1 MHPLTHVA
9 RSTLTCALTM
19 APQMPDPASHS
30 RSSADIHVYLLVSP
44 GISRYPAISRHIP
57 PRIPRKEPS
66 TPGIRPP
73 PPPPPPQPQQPGRGG
88 GGRRGRRGGRPRLLQ
103 RGERLLHRK
112 RGGLAQGHRRG
123 GQGRH
128 QGAAPTLQVGR
139 AGRRDRLR
147 RADRAACRLLVRRG
161 RRPRS
166 ARRALPDRRVR
177 RQRERARPV
186 GLHLPAGCGALRAQ
200 GLDGLPAQEGRSQRN
215 RRIRRH
221 LQRRRIR

>member
-1 MHPLTHVA
+1 MSPAA
-9 RSTLTCALTM
+9 RSRAPSPWHLKCPTRRATRGARRISTCI
-19 APQMPDPASHS
+19 SW
-30 RSSADIHVYLLVSP
+30 YLPVSP
-44 GISRYPAISRHIP
+44 GIPPYPAISR
-57 PRIPRKEPS
+57 RGYREKN
-66 TPGIRPP
+66 RPHQGSAP